1 MKGRSMTDAR
11 YDEFRRRIQ
20 RKSRSLAARLSVNA
34 EQFQTARDRY
44 DREAVD
50 IRAELASVVVATR
63 LLESERND
71 ASTRW

>member
-11 YDEFRRRIQ
+11 YDEIRRRIQ

-34 EQFQTARDRY
+34 EQFQEAHDRY

-50 IRAELASVVVATR
+50 IRAQLASLVIASR
-63 LLESERND
+63 LLENERHD
-71 ASTRW
+71 TSTRW